1 MLFLLGD
8 NRRWAAVTTAVTTDV
23 TRAVTNYGV
32 TTPRSDAICEFL
44 LFSPFTVTVAVAV
57 AVLGVAAVTTVTVA
71 VTAATVLPEYRVSP
85 KYPKRE

>member
-57 AVLGVAAVTTVTVA
+57 LGVVAVTTVTVA
-71 VTAATVLPEYRVSP
+71 VTADTVLPEYRVSP